1 VKTRSPAALPGW
13 LWRLLIAM
21 VLTQTAAFLV
31 RPALTYRAL
40 ELGAN
45 DVFVGLLVAIYAF
58 LPALLAVVIGRYSD
72 RHRPAPVFIVGTVL
86 LGIGSAGLAVAPSLT
101 TVAIATVALG
111 LGAMMIMVGAQS
123 VVARISTE
131 DDLDRDFGLTSA
143 AASIGQMLGPLGTG
157 WVLTGDT
164 NSAGTVI
171 AFAAGSGL
179 CVLALVFAL
188 RYPDEPGSKSSDG
201 PPPRW
206 AETVAILRIPG
217 VPGAMTASIALLAT
231 VDLLVA
237 YLPLIGERVGISAGV
252 VGILLSV
259 RAASSVLSR
268 VLIGMLVRRFS
279 RTQLITASTI
289 MTAVLVPAIAF
300 VSSPWLLGAL
310 LVVLGFFLGLG
321 QPLTMTLITT
331 AVPATS
337 RGAALAIRMLGNKA
351 GQVAVP
357 AVIATSTVVVGVGGG
372 FVLLGAILAAASFGA
387 ARSR

>member
-1 VKTRSPAALPGW
+1 
-13 LWRLLIAM
+13 
-21 VLTQTAAFLV
+21 
-31 RPALTYRAL
+31 
-40 ELGAN
+40 
-45 DVFVGLLVAIYAF
+45 VFVGLLVAIYAF

-237 YLPLIGERVGISAGV
+237 YLPLIGERAGITAGV
-252 VGILLSV
+252 IGILLSL
-259 RAASSVLSR
+259 RAAASVLSR
-268 VLIGMLVRRFS
+268 VLIGILIRRFS
-279 RTQLITASTI
+279 RTQLITASTL
-289 MTAVLVPAIAF
+289 MTAVLLPAIAF
-300 VSSPWLLGAL
+300 VSSPSLLGVL

-357 AVIATSTVVVGVGGG
+357 AFVAASTVVVGLGGG
-372 FVLLGAILAAASFGA
+372 FVLLGTILAAATFGA

>member
-1 VKTRSPAALPGW
+1 MRSTAALPGW

-45 DVFVGLLVAIYAF
+45 DVYVGLLVAIYAF
-58 LPALLAVVIGRYSD
+58 LPALLAVPIGRYSD
-72 RHRPAPVFIVGTVL
+72 RYRPAPVFIVGTVL
-86 LGIGSAGLAVAPSLT
+86 LGVGSGGLAVAPSLV
-101 TVAIATVALG
+101 TVGIATVALG

-123 VVARISTE
+123 IVARISTE
-131 DDLDRDFGLTSA
+131 DALDRDFGLTSA

-164 NSAGTVI
+164 NSVGTAI
-171 AFAAGSGL
+171 AFAGGAGL
-179 CVLALVFAL
+179 CVLALVFTL
-188 RYPDEPGSKSSDG
+188 RYPDKPGSNSSED

-206 AETVAILRIPG
+206 AETAAILRIPG

-237 YLPLIGERVGISAGV
+237 YLPLIGERVGIGAGV
-252 VGILLSV
+252 VGILLSL
-259 RAASSVLSR
+259 RAAASVLSR
-268 VLIGMLVRRFS
+268 VLIGTLIRRFT

-289 MTAVLVPAIAF
+289 MTALLVPAIAF
-300 VSSPWLLGAL
+300 VSNPWLLGAL

-357 AVIATSTVVVGVGGG
+357 AVIAASTVVVGVGGG
-372 FVLLGAILAAASFGA
+372 FVLLGAILAAATLGA